1 MNTFHPLFWIS
12 AVFLLFIL
20 LVLWRR
26 RQQTAEL
33 LATVEQITLPD
44 FPASQLGNKRPIY
57 IFLPPGYHQT
67 SDYYPVLYLND
78 GQDVTQLQLHN
89 TLATL
94 FARQK
99 IQPIVVVAIPTNEN
113 RLHEYG
119 TAVCPNA
126 RGLGSQ
132 AAQYTHFL
140 LHDLMPTIER
150 GFRVLRGGENTAVLG
165 ISLGGLSAFDIAW
178 NHPQQFQTVGVF
190 SGSFWW
196 RSTPNETRFP
206 PDTLIMREQV
216 RQGVYRPGFRAWFEA
231 ATQDETGDRDNN
243 GVIDA
248 IQDTQE
254 LIEELVNLGHQDVV
268 YWEVAGGRHDYDTWV
283 KVLPHFLQWAF
294 PRENWD

>member
-1 MNTFHPLFWIS
+1 MNTLHPLFWIS
-12 AVFLLFIL
+12 AVFLFFIL

-44 FPASQLGNKRPIY
+44 FPASQLGNQRPIY
-57 IFLPPGYHQT
+57 VFLPPGYRHSTNHYQ
-67 SDYYPVLYLND
+67 VLYLND
-78 GQDVTQLQLHN
+78 GQDAAQLQLHH
-89 TLATL
+89 TLAKL
-94 FARQK
+94 FARRK

-113 RLHEYG
+113 RLQEYG

-132 AAQYTHFL
+132 ATQYTHFL
-140 LHDLMPTIER
+140 LHELMPTIER
-150 GFRVLRGGENTAVLG
+150 EFRVLRGGENTAVLG

-178 NHPQQFQTVGVF
+178 NHPNQFHTVGVF

-196 RSTPNETRFP
+196 RSASDETRFS

-254 LIEELVNLGHQDVV
+254 LIEELETLGYQDVV

-283 KVLPHFLQWAF
+283 NVLPHFLQWAF
-294 PRENWD
+294 PREN